1 MNKLVLTFIFTG
13 LAVVFSMCSYSTKKD
28 TAPTAQTNAADTTV
42 AVRIIQPTGL
52 DDYIEFGG
60 TVEAVDT
67 VAVLPSVAGKIAR
80 ILVEAGDKVSRNQ
93 IIAQVDASKPGA
105 DFTMSPVR
113 ASAAGTVTAIPVS
126 LGAYVT
132 ASSTVAEIA
141 SIDDLEIKVNVS
153 ERFVPLVRLNQ
164 TGEVTFKSYPDERF
178 EATIAKLSP
187 ILDPATRTMQ
197 VTLKLAETKNIVK
210 AGMFAHVRLVTDH
223 KEQILA
229 VPTRAIVY
237 NSGKPFVFI
246 AEKAGESNGTGADT
260 EVTTVHRLSVQ
271 TGISVDGTT
280 EITAGLS
287 TGDRV
292 VVKGQNMVS
301 DGQAVNVVGE

>member
-1 MNKLVLTFIFTG
+1 MNKLIYGILFAVLG
-13 LAVVFSMCSYSTKKD
+13 LALSMCSCSSKSAAT
-28 TAPTAQTNAADTTV
+28 TESVAQKAQTTV
-42 AVRIIQPTGL
+42 AVKTIQPITL

-60 TVEAVDT
+60 TVNAVDS

-80 ILVEAGDKVSRNQ
+80 ILVEAGDKVSKNQ

-113 ASAAGTVTAIPVS
+113 ANAAGTVTSLTVS

-153 ERFVPLVRLNQ
+153 ERFVPLLKIGQ
-164 TGEVTFKSYPDERF
+164 TGEISFKSYPDEIF
-178 EATIAKLSP
+178 EAKITKLSP

-197 VTLKLAETKNIVK
+197 VTLKLTETKNIVK
-210 AGMFAHVRLVTDH
+210 AGMFAHVKLVTKH

-229 VPTRAIVY
+229 VPAKAIVY
-237 NSGKPFVFI
+237 NSGKPFVFVT
-246 AEKAGESNGTGADT
+246 ENEGENA
-260 EVTTVHRLSVQ
+260 TVHRKAVQ
-271 TGISVDGTT
+271 TGISVDGVT
-280 EITAGLS
+280 EIDSGL
-287 TGDRV
+287 TEGDSV

-301 DGQAVNVVGE
+301 DGQAVNAVNAD